1 MYLAFKLG
9 FKPEI
14 DTKKF
19 KLIYIDLGQENPK
32 NVFGHTWQEKK
43 SHKNEKKW
51 FLIHQKSIWKM

>member
-9 FKPEI
+9 FEPEI

-32 NVFGHTWQEKK
+32 NVFGHTWQEKN
-43 SHKNEKKW
+43 SHKNEKKC